1 MCRPRP
7 PSVRAKVERRR
18 QPLRPLISADLWRW
32 IEENRASFEPPVGN
46 KVIWEDSQFTAMVI
60 RGPNR
65 RRDFHDDPSDEIF
78 YMLRGAMTL
87 EYIDEG
93 GRRQDAAIRE
103 GELLLVPAH
112 TLHSPHRP
120 ADTWGLVIE
129 IKRGAADQESL
140 IWLCERCDAELHR
153 LTMSAMQPLA
163 GSARYGHACLQR
175 DSGRHRTGSG
185 AQAARSFGFGQD
197 RWHRH
202 QAPVVA

>member
-1 MCRPRP
+1 M
-7 PSVRAKVERRR
+7 
-18 QPLRPLISADLWRW
+18 RPLVSAGLWQW

-93 GRRQDAAIRE
+93 GRRREAAIRE
-103 GELLLVPAH
+103 GELMLVPAH

-120 ADTWGLVIE
+120 PDSWGLVIE
-129 IKRGAADQESL
+129 IKRGADDRESL
-140 IWLCERCDAELHR
+140 LWFCERCDAELHR
-153 LTMSAMQPLA
+153 VTMSAMDIELDLRASIEAFDASVALRTCERCGHVQAERAPLA
-163 GSARYGHACLQR
+163 
-175 DSGRHRTGSG
+175 
-185 AQAARSFGFGQD
+185 AA
-197 RWHRH
+197 
-202 QAPVVA
+202 